1 MPNIVII
8 GSGPAGVSAALY
20 AARAGVET
28 TVLTKGSGA
37 LDRAELIQNYYGFAE
52 PISGAELE
60 RRGIEGAKALGVQ
73 FVTTEAVGL
82 TYTDKLTVETLA
94 GDFPA
99 DAVILATGASR
110 AAPHI
115 PGLAGLEGHGVSYC
129 ATCDAFFYRGR
140 DVAVLGSGEYALHE
154 VQALLPVVK
163 SVTLLTNGSPLTA
176 SFPPEV
182 TVCPEKV
189 NAILGEE
196 RVSGVE
202 LSGGKTVA
210 LSGVF
215 VALGVAGSTALAR
228 KLGAEV
234 DGNRIL
240 VDEHMQTT
248 LPGLYAAGDCT
259 GGLLQ
264 VAKAVYEG
272 ALAGTEATR
281 PCGKDNIMSE
291 VQPSAVNRNCLACA
305 FPFWGQLTPA
315 EQEQLCR
322 FTRPVKYRK
331 GERVHSPVENCV
343 GILLLRSG
351 QLRAYLLSEDGRDI
365 TLYRLFQGEVCIL
378 SASCVMDSV
387 NFDLYIDAEEDTEAY
402 CIGAGV
408 FRQLMQQNVY
418 VRCYAYQMTAERFS
432 DTMWTMQQILFMSA
446 DRRLAIFLT
455 DELAKTGG
463 ADLHMT
469 HDQIARYMG
478 SAREVVSRLL
488 KYFAGEG
495 LVRLYRGGVEVL
507 DKERLKQIAHGA

>member
-1 MPNIVII
+1 
-8 GSGPAGVSAALY
+8 
-20 AARAGVET
+20 
-28 TVLTKGSGA
+28 
-37 LDRAELIQNYYGFAE
+37 
-52 PISGAELE
+52 
-60 RRGIEGAKALGVQ
+60 
-73 FVTTEAVGL
+73 
-82 TYTDKLTVETLA
+82 
-94 GDFPA
+94 
-99 DAVILATGASR
+99 
-110 AAPHI
+110 
-115 PGLAGLEGHGVSYC
+115 
-129 ATCDAFFYRGR
+129 
-140 DVAVLGSGEYALHE
+140 
-154 VQALLPVVK
+154 
-163 SVTLLTNGSPLTA
+163 
-176 SFPPEV
+176 
-182 TVCPEKV
+182 
-189 NAILGEE
+189 
-196 RVSGVE
+196 
-202 LSGGKTVA
+202 
-210 LSGVF
+210 
-215 VALGVAGSTALAR
+215 
-228 KLGAEV
+228 
-234 DGNRIL
+234 
-240 VDEHMQTT
+240 
-248 LPGLYAAGDCT
+248 
-259 GGLLQ
+259 
-264 VAKAVYEG
+264 
-272 ALAGTEATR
+272 
-281 PCGKDNIMSE
+281 MSE

-408 FRQLMQQNVY
+408 FRQLMQQ
-418 VRCYAYQMTAERFS
+418 
-432 DTMWTMQQILFMSA
+432 ILFMSA

-495 LVRLYRGGVEVL
+495 LVRLYRGGVKVL

>member
-1 MPNIVII
+1 
-8 GSGPAGVSAALY
+8 
-20 AARAGVET
+20 
-28 TVLTKGSGA
+28 
-37 LDRAELIQNYYGFAE
+37 
-52 PISGAELE
+52 
-60 RRGIEGAKALGVQ
+60 
-73 FVTTEAVGL
+73 
-82 TYTDKLTVETLA
+82 
-94 GDFPA
+94 
-99 DAVILATGASR
+99 
-110 AAPHI
+110 
-115 PGLAGLEGHGVSYC
+115 
-129 ATCDAFFYRGR
+129 
-140 DVAVLGSGEYALHE
+140 
-154 VQALLPVVK
+154 
-163 SVTLLTNGSPLTA
+163 
-176 SFPPEV
+176 
-182 TVCPEKV
+182 
-189 NAILGEE
+189 
-196 RVSGVE
+196 
-202 LSGGKTVA
+202 
-210 LSGVF
+210 
-215 VALGVAGSTALAR
+215 
-228 KLGAEV
+228 
-234 DGNRIL
+234 
-240 VDEHMQTT
+240 
-248 LPGLYAAGDCT
+248 
-259 GGLLQ
+259 
-264 VAKAVYEG
+264 
-272 ALAGTEATR
+272 
-281 PCGKDNIMSE
+281 MSE

-455 DELAKTGG
+455 
-463 ADLHMT
+463 